1 MKRIA
6 FRLAIALLTF
16 TVGVATAALWLSI
29 NAGWPYAET
38 HIVVAPPTPSEPAEP
53 FTFVGGTSA
62 LTLDHG
68 DINSEL
74 YKAADGSQVSYSRE
88 SYRSPARA
96 VRELRGEL
104 KDAERVIEQS
114 PVKDES
120 GERIGERVVVL
131 WRANTRC
138 WARTSVLWTRGG
150 KSYSINA
157 ESLERALE
165 FERNR
170 QEKR

>member
-6 FRLAIALLTF
+6 FRLAVALPAF

-29 NAGWPYAET
+29 NAGRPYVGA
-38 HIVVAPPTPSEPAEP
+38 HVVTAPPTPSEPAEP
-53 FTFVGGTSA
+53 FTFVGGMSA

-68 DINSEL
+68 DVNSEL

-88 SYRSPARA
+88 SYRSPAQA

-114 PVKDES
+114 PVKDED

-131 WRANTRC
+131 WRANKRG
-138 WARTSVLWTRGG
+138 WARTSVLWTRGS

-157 ESLERALE
+157 ESPEHALE